1 MKGKLASTVTM
12 VLVLGFGGATL
23 AQKPAATDQEKLQ
36 GVWYWV
42 SAEVGGMKR
51 PDPNGDLKAQKVQS
65 LFMGDNFI
73 MVGDKDGL
81 SKATY
86 RLDPSKNPK
95 EFDLTVMQQTITATC
110 KGIYRFEG
118 DDLTLCYA
126 VPGGERPKEF
136 VSKKGANTTVIVLK
150 RKKP

>member
-12 VLVLGFGGATL
+12 VLVLGFGVATS
-23 AQKPAATDQEKLQ
+23 AERAATGPAAHKPAATDQEKLQ

-51 PDPNGDLKAQKVQS
+51 PDPDGDLKAKKVQT
-65 LFMGDNFI
+65 LFKGDNFI
-73 MVGDKDGL
+73 MVGDKEGL

-95 EFDLTVMQQTITATC
+95 ELDLTVMQQTITATC
-110 KGIYRFEG
+110 KGIYRLEA
-118 DDLTLCYA
+118 LLS
-126 VPGGERPKEF
+126 R
-136 VSKKGANTTVIVLK
+136 KKLK
-150 RKKP
+150 RIEITISW